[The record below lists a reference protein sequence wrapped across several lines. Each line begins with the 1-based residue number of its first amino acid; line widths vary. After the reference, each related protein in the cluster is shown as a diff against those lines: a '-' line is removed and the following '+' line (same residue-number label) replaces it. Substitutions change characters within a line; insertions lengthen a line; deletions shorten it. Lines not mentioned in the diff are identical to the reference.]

1 MKITI
6 ENIHQIEHQ
15 LIEFVEEVSGQDI
28 TEIIQLPA
36 DWQIVKRQMVE
47 YLFQS
52 GAIQKEEE
60 RNMYLQEKDTPKMKD
75 S

>member
-1 MKITI
+1 MKVTI
-6 ENIHQIEHQ
+6 ENVHEIEHE